1 MQDDPRNYTPRT
13 PGKLFT
19 IGWVTAVAAAVCIA
33 AALVWA
39 RTVTV
44 RREAEVLGQEAAQ
57 GQRVLVVRVQHAPP
71 SRSLE
76 IPATIHGFVE
86 TPIYAKIPGYLKTI
100 NVDKGDRV
108 KEGQVLALLESPE
121 IDQQVA
127 NARAN
132 YQLQAVTNER
142 NQELVHQ
149 ALIAQQVADESRG
162 AMLQAKATLDQL
174 IATQAYKVIR
184 APFTGIVTA
193 RFVDPGALIPQV
205 TTPSAGSPI
214 VTMATLSPVRVY
226 ANVPQSVAPLI
237 QNGGPATISVT
248 EYPGRAFAG
257 SVTRHSDALQP
268 GTRTMLVEVDVPN
281 EDLALYPGMY
291 ASARFTVAQPAGPA
305 RVPDD
310 ALIFRGGKVYVPVV
324 HENRLNLSEVSLGYD
339 DGTMVEVTA
348 GVGPDDLVAINVG
361 QAVHDG
367 EVVHPISAE
376 SPERGG

>member
-1 MQDDPRNYTPRT
+1 MQDDPRNYVPRT

-19 IGWVTAVAAAVCIA
+19 IGWVSAVVIALCIA

-39 RTVTV
+39 RTLTV
-44 RREAEVLGQEAAQ
+44 RREAEVLDQEAAQ
-57 GQRVLVVRVQHAPP
+57 GQRVLVVRAQHAPP

-76 IPATIHGFVE
+76 IPASVRGFVE
-86 TPIYAKIPGYLKTI
+86 TPIYAKIAGYLKTI
-100 NVDKGDRV
+100 DVDKGDRV
-108 KEGQVLALLESPE
+108 KAGQVLAVLESPE

-132 YQLQAVTNER
+132 YQLQSLTNER
-142 NQELVHQ
+142 NQQLVRA

-174 IATQAYKVIR
+174 EAMQAYKVIR

-193 RFVDPGALIPQV
+193 RFVDPGVLIPQV

-237 QNGGPATISVT
+237 QNGDPATITVT
-248 EYPGRAFAG
+248 EYPGRAFTG
-257 SVTRHSDALQP
+257 SVTRHPDALQP
-268 GTRTMLVEVDVPN
+268 ATRTMLVEVDVPN
-281 EDLALYPGMY
+281 DDFALYPGMY

-324 HENRLNLSEVSLGYD
+324 HENRLALSEVSLGYD
-339 DGTMVEVTA
+339 DGRMVEVTS
-348 GVGPDDLVAINVG
+348 GIGGEDLVAINVG

-367 EVVHPISAE
+367 QVVQPVSAE
-376 SPERGG
+376 AR

>member
-1 MQDDPRNYTPRT
+1 MQDDPRNYVPRT

-19 IGWVTAVAAAVCIA
+19 IGWVSAVVIALCIA

-39 RTVTV
+39 RTLTV
-44 RREAEVLGQEAAQ
+44 RREAEVLDQEAAQ
-57 GQRVLVVRVQHAPP
+57 GQRVLVVRAQHAPP

-76 IPATIHGFVE
+76 IPASVRGFVE
-86 TPIYAKIPGYLKTI
+86 TPIYAKIAGYLKTI
-100 NVDKGDRV
+100 DVDKGDRV
-108 KEGQVLALLESPE
+108 KAGQVLAVLESPE

-132 YQLQAVTNER
+132 YQLQSLTNER
-142 NQELVHQ
+142 NQQLVRA

-174 IATQAYKVIR
+174 EAMQAYKVIR
-184 APFTGIVTA
+184 SPFTGIVTA
-193 RFVDPGALIPQV
+193 RFVDPGVLIPQV

-237 QNGGPATISVT
+237 QNGDPATITVT
-248 EYPGRAFAG
+248 EYPGRAFTG
-257 SVTRHSDALQP
+257 SVTRHPDALQP
-268 GTRTMLVEVDVPN
+268 ATRTMLVEVDVPN
-281 EDLALYPGMY
+281 DDFALYPGMY

-324 HENRLNLSEVSLGYD
+324 HENRLALSEVSLGYD
-339 DGTMVEVTA
+339 DGRMVEVTS
-348 GVGPDDLVAINVG
+348 GIGGEDLVAINVG

-367 EVVHPISAE
+367 QVVQPVSAE
-376 SPERGG
+376 AR